1 MPTPYAKLAATVP
14 KSNAAL
20 ASLLRP
26 FKELA
31 EDKRDLL
38 REVLQIYVSKDSGKH
53 TELEKRKRL
62 NALINDY
69 VKGATDEEDEV

>member
-1 MPTPYAKLAATVP
+1 MPTPLSKLAATAP
-14 KSNAAL
+14 KPNAAL
-20 ASLLRP
+20 DSLLKP
-26 FKELA
+26 FMGMA
-31 EDKRDLL
+31 EDKRDLM

-69 VKGATDEEDEV
+69 VKGAIDDEDDV